1 LRFLAFIVS
10 LLVSKPKPSRQAQI
24 GNTMAVKSEVKSNTT
39 KGIATKVSRKVVELI
54 DELVEYRAIRSEAN
68 DRVEETRQAVFAEVG
83 EVAQTLT
90 HHSVDVARITRT
102 EKWLVDVKKL
112 QTDFPEVYELVKY
125 PSESFVISAVAR
137 RKSN

>member
-1 LRFLAFIVS
+1 
-10 LLVSKPKPSRQAQI
+10 
-24 GNTMAVKSEVKSNTT
+24 MAVKSEVKSNTT
-39 KGIATKVSRKVVELI
+39 KGTATKVSRKVVELI